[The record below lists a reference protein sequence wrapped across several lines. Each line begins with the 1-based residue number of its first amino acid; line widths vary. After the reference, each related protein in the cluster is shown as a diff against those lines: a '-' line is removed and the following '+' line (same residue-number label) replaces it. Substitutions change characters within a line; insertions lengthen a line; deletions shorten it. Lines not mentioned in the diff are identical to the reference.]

1 MTGWNG
7 LDLLIMVV
15 SLAALVSLGVFAIRV
30 GR

>member
-1 MTGWNG
+1 MIWNG

-15 SLAALVSLGVFAIRV
+15 SLAALIGLNVFIIRRI